1 MSETMKELLVKQS
14 ENVTNKILGYAFLVV
29 AVLGLPGAIIVSP
42 FFIIVSVVAGILSF
56 VIYFRRMSVEYEY
69 TYIDKEIRIDRIYNL
84 NSRKQ
89 VEVIDLGKME
99 LLAVHDS
106 DALRGFA
113 NREVKLFDYS
123 AGEDDEETKVY
134 ELWYEG
140 KKRILLSLN
149 DDFLSPIVRFYPQK
163 VKKI

>member
-1 MSETMKELLVKQS
+1 MSETMKELLVKQR

-42 FFIIVSVVAGILSF
+42 FFIIVTVAAGILSF

>member
-42 FFIIVSVVAGILSF
+42 FFIIVTVAAGILSF

>member
-1 MSETMKELLVKQS
+1 MLYEVEMSETMKELLVKQS

-42 FFIIVSVVAGILSF
+42 FFIIVTGAAGILSF

-89 VEVIDLGKME
+89 IEVIDLGKME

-140 KKRILLSLN
+140 KKRILLSWN
-149 DDFLSPIVRFYPQK
+149 DDFLSPIVR
-163 VKKI
+163 I

>member
-1 MSETMKELLVKQS
+1 MSETMKELLVKQR

-42 FFIIVSVVAGILSF
+42 FFIIVTVTAGILSF